1 MGRRYRKEIDS
12 SRKLLQ
18 LLSLSL
24 SLGIS
29 IFFASL
35 LLLSLFLSLFFFLA
49 EGEKRGKYL
58 QRGRRREVG
67 NKSWDEKRRGKV
79 RKRAAWRR
87 LHAVAPPPILFWFY
101 LFRKFVCVPQCVCR
115 CVALYE
121 CVGVCVC
128 TLWFTLSSK
137 RIEILYFVSIW
148 TVVCSL
154 RSNGRRD
161 SIESL

>member
-24 SLGIS
+24 SGHFD
-29 IFFASL
+29 FFASL
-35 LLLSLFLSLFFFLA
+35 LLLSLSLSLSLFFLA